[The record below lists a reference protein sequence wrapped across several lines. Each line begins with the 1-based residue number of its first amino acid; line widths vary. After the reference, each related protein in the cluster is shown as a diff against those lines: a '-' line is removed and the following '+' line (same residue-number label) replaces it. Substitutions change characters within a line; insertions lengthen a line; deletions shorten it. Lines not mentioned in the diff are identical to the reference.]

1 MEEAVCVSVAVTV
14 RVVVVAVVDTPVSVA
29 VVAVAVDVVVSSQ
42 HWERLHLPLLGLMLQ
57 TVVAASAMSTVPAA
71 QIVVSHIFST
81 VVVDVAVAEVGTT
94 VSVVLDAVVLETV
107 VLVNVVDVSQ
117 KPYWSPVS
125 PEAASQLHVTEQ
137 SVPSIGQVGPVL
149 HALGLPSIRSVL
161 SDTSGEKTWCP
172 TKSMLLPRRS
182 SETSSLCI
190 KNMSDGSA
198 VSWLSVKSSVSNSTD
213 ARNKTGTKACS
224 AADTKKKQRGAQGF
238 NEGHEPHPTML
249 QAETR

>member
-1 MEEAVCVSVAVTV
+1 
-14 RVVVVAVVDTPVSVA
+14 
-29 VVAVAVDVVVSSQ
+29 
-42 HWERLHLPLLGLMLQ
+42 MLQ

-71 QIVVSHIFST
+71 QFVVSHIFST

-94 VSVVLDAVVLETV
+94 VSVVLETV
-107 VLVNVVDVSQ
+107 ELVNVVEVSQ

-137 SVPSIGQVGPVL
+137 SVPSIGQVGPVA
-149 HALGLPSIRSVL
+149 HSLGLPSIRSVV
-161 SDTSGEKTWCP
+161 SDTSGVKTWAP

-198 VSWLSVKSSVSNSTD
+198 VSRLSVKSSVSNSTD

-224 AADTKKKQRGAQGF
+224 AAHTTKQRGAQGL

-249 QAETR
+249 QAETIQTSAFIDALTSK